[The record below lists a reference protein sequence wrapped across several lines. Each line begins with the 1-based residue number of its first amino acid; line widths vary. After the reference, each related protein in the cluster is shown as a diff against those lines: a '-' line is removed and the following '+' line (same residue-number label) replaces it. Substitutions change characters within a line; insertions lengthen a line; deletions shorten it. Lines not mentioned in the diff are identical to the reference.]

1 MHLLL
6 LNDTL
11 AVCPYPSVNLFSP
24 ALSFFGIGKIGETPG
39 NNSKCTVPSSEQFNK
54 PNKVI
59 VLIGSKVQGD
69 RPYKDDRPTKYTI
82 GSAD

>member
-1 MHLLL
+1 VQR
-6 LNDTL
+6 TIVK
-11 AVCPYPSVNLFSP
+11 AV
-24 ALSFFGIGKIGETPG
+24 
-39 NNSKCTVPSSEQFNK
+39 NK

-82 GSAD
+82 GSADLISSANQSKNINCS